1 VSAPKEL
8 FVTPGNPIEGAKQD
22 HCWPKDVRLRKR
34 SEFRRVYDQGFR
46 TSNAY
51 FAAVCLKVEGQAG
64 AKVGFAATKALGGS
78 VVRNRIRRR
87 LREAVRLSLGG
98 LAPGWA
104 VVVQARKGALEAPFK
119 DLRKEVEKL
128 FARCGRS

>member
-1 VSAPKEL
+1 MSAPKGL
-8 FVTPGNPIEGAKQD
+8 FVTPGDPIEGAKRD
-22 HCWPKDVRLRKR
+22 RSWPKDARLRKR
-34 SEFRRVYDQGFR
+34 SEFRQVYDQGFR
-46 TSNAY
+46 TSSAY
-51 FAAVCLKVEGQAG
+51 FAAVCLKVEGQAR
-64 AKVGFAATKALGGS
+64 AKVGFAVTKALGGS

-104 VVVQARKGALEAPFK
+104 VVVQARKGALDAPFE

>member
-1 VSAPKEL
+1 MYEK
-8 FVTPGNPIEGAKQD
+8 
-22 HCWPKDVRLRKR
+22 
-34 SEFRRVYDQGFR
+34 GFR
-46 TSNAY
+46 TSNQY

-64 AKVGFAATKALGGS
+64 AKVGFATPKALGGS

-87 LREAVRLSLGG
+87 LREAVRLSFGG

-104 VVVQARKGALEAPFK
+104 VVVQARKGAVDAPFEN
-119 DLRKEVEKL
+119 LRKEVEKL

>member
-1 VSAPKEL
+1 MSAPKGL

-22 HCWPKDVRLRKR
+22 RCWPKDARLRKR
-34 SEFRRVYDQGFR
+34 SEFLRVYDKGFR
-46 TSNAY
+46 TSSPY
-51 FAAVCLKVEGQAG
+51 FAAVCLKVAGQAG

-87 LREAVRLSLGG
+87 LREAVRLSFSG

-104 VVVQARKGALEAPFK
+104 VVVQARKGALEAPFE